1 VDLVVQFSPPR
12 EVDTY
17 VHRSGRTGR
26 AGRKGTSVLLFDSD
40 QARDIVKIEKSLGHG
55 FKFELSGPP
64 SVESALEAAAK
75 TSAFAC
81 NSIPDETAEHF
92 KSAAMALLEHSE
104 NPADVVAKCLA
115 AISRRS
121 NSFLSR
127 SLLTGESG
135 YLTIEMSNTKGRP
148 VSTGDVMFTVSKLAR
163 MSRRNDDEN
172 GFDGDVG
179 KIQINAE
186 TGIALFDMAVRVICY
201 SLLNHYFHILIDF
214 SHF

>member
-1 VDLVVQFSPPR
+1 
-12 EVDTY
+12 
-17 VHRSGRTGR
+17 
-26 AGRKGTSVLLFDSD
+26 LFDSE

-64 SVESALEAAAK
+64 SVETALEAAAK

-81 NSIPDETAEHF
+81 RSIPDETAEHF
-92 KSAAMALLEHSE
+92 KAAASALLEHAE
-104 NPADVVAKCLA
+104 NPADIVAKCLA

-121 NSFLSR
+121 KSFMSR

-135 YLTIEMSNTKGRP
+135 YLTIEMSNSKGRP
-148 VSTGDVMFTVSKLAR
+148 VTTGDVMFTVSKLAR

-179 KIQINAE
+179 KIQINPDS
-186 TGIALFDMAVRVICY
+186 GVALFDMAVRV
-201 SLLNHYFHILIDF
+201 SFF
-214 SHF
+214 

>member
-1 VDLVVQFSPPR
+1 MDLVVQFSPPR